1 MKIAGCIIQKKNIIS
16 YSEHLFEARYKNRY
30 IYKST
35 LSFLGG
41 VLVGIAV
48 IEIIASYEPTVIDY
62 MRGRVDVNIQ
72 ETYVD
77 SVLVK
82 RDTIITYKK

>member
-1 MKIAGCIIQKKNIIS
+1 MSNIEVSFAIILIGFIIYFVS
-16 YSEHLFEARYKNRY
+16 LLTKDEFGQIS
-30 IYKST
+30 
-35 LSFLGG
+35 LSCLGG
-41 VLVGIAV
+41 ILIGFGICMA
-48 IEIIASYEPTVIDY
+48 ILLDRPTVIDY

>member
-1 MKIAGCIIQKKNIIS
+1 MRDFFELINEYPITSLLVAWFIIK
-16 YSEHLFEARYKNRY
+16 
-30 IYKST
+30 
-35 LSFLGG
+35 
-41 VLVGIAV
+41 LV
-48 IEIIASYEPTVIDY
+48 
-62 MRGRVDVNIQ
+62 RVVMGDWKQ

>member
-1 MKIAGCIIQKKNIIS
+1 MFMNIHNIAMEKDSPYHSSKVMGEDAYKAMK
-16 YSEHLFEARYKNRY
+16 E
-30 IYKST
+30 
-35 LSFLGG
+35 
-41 VLVGIAV
+41 VGIAV

>member
-1 MKIAGCIIQKKNIIS
+1 MILPFAWLIAIGIAC
-16 YSEHLFEARYKNRY
+16 Y
-30 IYKST
+30 IVSSFIDIDGIFYKST

-41 VLVGIAV
+41 ALVGIAV
-48 IEIIASYEPTVIDY
+48 IKIIASYEPTVIDY

>member
-1 MKIAGCIIQKKNIIS
+1 MNEIVASFAIILIGLIVYCASLFMKGERGQTS
-16 YSEHLFEARYKNRY
+16 
-30 IYKST
+30 
-35 LSFLGG
+35 LSCLGG
-41 VLVGIAV
+41 VLIGFGFCMIVLLNR
-48 IEIIASYEPTVIDY
+48 PTVIDY

>member
-1 MKIAGCIIQKKNIIS
+1 M
-16 YSEHLFEARYKNRY
+16 
-30 IYKST
+30 
-35 LSFLGG
+35 
-41 VLVGIAV
+41 LVGIAV